1 MFILFVPVLDRWNK
15 FMTLTDH
22 FVSSEIHF
30 SDNPMKVEQLVLAFV
45 QHGPGISDPAANQ
58 ALALALA
65 KLSQEKSYMAVIEKL
80 GLLRGVLELLLKL
93 LDLHKDSLLLQESCC
108 IAVCRI
114 ALRIDSLSV
123 PEKERIASVFFNML
137 ETDDQYVLGSTISGI
152 CALGTFQPI
161 YVYYG
166 VFVRI

>member
-1 MFILFVPVLDRWNK
+1 
-15 FMTLTDH
+15 
-22 FVSSEIHF
+22 
-30 SDNPMKVEQLVLAFV
+30 MKVEQLVLAFV
-45 QHGPGISDPAANQ
+45 QHGPGISDSAANQ

-80 GLLRGVLELLLKL
+80 GLLQSVLELLLKL

-123 PEKERIASVFFNML
+123 PEKERIADVFFNML

-152 CALGTFQPI
+152 CALGTK
-161 YVYYG
+161 YG
-166 VFVRI
+166 VILLTIAPNLPFPNPIRRQQWSVPQTASV

>member
-1 MFILFVPVLDRWNK
+1 MIYP
-15 FMTLTDH
+15 
-22 FVSSEIHF
+22 

-114 ALRIDSLSV
+114 ALRLDSLSV
-123 PEKERIASVFFNML
+123 PEKERIAEVFFNML

-152 CALGTFQPI
+152 CALGGFFSSIFFLLILVSSVVSSWLRMGTNFD
-161 YVYYG
+161 
-166 VFVRI
+166 